1 MVLVNAGV
9 HIRSLNTNGFL
20 SCRRHE
26 LQNDQQLDTLHS
38 KIRTLRG
45 VYIYDDVE
53 RQNSTLDE
61 TVSDSDAI
69 QYSHWK
75 TFTTFAG
82 SLAQSSQ
89 RAAHAFGSTGSL
101 KQYCLLVLIVGAVV
115 GLRILWYFIGWVW
128 PSSGANV

>member
-26 LQNDQQLDTLHS
+26 LQNDQQLDALHS

-45 VYIYDDVE
+45 MRVTTDIYDDVE
-53 RQNSTLDE
+53 RQNSTIP
-61 TVSDSDAI
+61 TGN
-69 QYSHWK
+69 

-82 SLAQSSQ
+82 SLAQSSR

-101 KQYCLLVLIVGAVV
+101 KQYRLLVLIVGAVV
-115 GLRILWYFIGWVW
+115 GLWILWYFIGWVW
-128 PSSGANV
+128 LSSGANV